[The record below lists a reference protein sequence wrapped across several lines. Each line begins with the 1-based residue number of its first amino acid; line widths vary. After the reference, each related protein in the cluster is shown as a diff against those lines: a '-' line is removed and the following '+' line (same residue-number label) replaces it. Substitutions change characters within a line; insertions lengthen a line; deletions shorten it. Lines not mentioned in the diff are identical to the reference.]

1 MVTSENPVERR
12 RTKRRTDSPDVGAA
26 ADERPEPRRSR
37 GVRWLR
43 LLLVGG
49 VLTVVLL
56 VLLPSLLKPWA
67 VSKIRAA
74 LPGQTK
80 IGSIQLAWWSPVT
93 ASDLEISPDAD
104 ESMLRIGHLN
114 TGTSLWSVVVSG
126 GVERVSVD
134 DVSLD
139 IRHDKGTTNLDRWLE
154 DLHSKKESSSEQP
167 IHVTVT
173 KGRLRVFLDSK
184 QPEFEVGDVTA
195 DVAIDGA
202 KYVVKASGQNP
213 QASQKTVATIQLQ
226 LDERNAIVETDGFEL
241 SSIEPWFRSID
252 PASRLRGELS
262 ATGQVSWND
271 DGFAATVERAVATN
285 IDIDLPLYEVD
296 QILIASVEASGR
308 LDASRQAINVD
319 GDVRCEFGSFVARKV
334 HLAVPKTKLDWKSIV
349 APFRGDCDIDIDIAK
364 TTTALP
370 WLIPVRDDLQLTSGR
385 AKMKIRGGTEPHE
398 RLTGEVSLSDVSARG
413 RQQEMRWEQPV
424 LLSVDIRRDQ
434 GLQVEN
440 LHLDSDFLVARLNGS
455 LESGNGTVSGDLG
468 KLHHE
473 LSRWLDLPVTNMGGQ
488 LTGEL
493 HWELDGDQ
501 VVGRGELD
509 VLDALVK
516 RTDETPWS
524 DARVHVDW
532 KSVALLSET
541 STPALQSADFVLQ
554 TSTQDRIEWHARQSD
569 AGLAWSGDALIKL
582 EHLPRAELADGTGTT
597 IIEGTL
603 IGDIEGTTVD
613 KAYNITTVNATI
625 DQLHIRGENVLVRE
639 PTVIFRASGS
649 VEKEQGVA
657 HLDQFEFTS
666 TTVAFGGKNLLVD
679 WRDQLSVKFDA
690 ATRADLSKLDRWI
703 PASQSDLYRW
713 EGEFV
718 GNVALELALAE
729 TSVSWSGSVDKFA
742 MRRAPVGG
750 VSGGLAGLNDTI
762 WREAKLTSK
771 GQLTFEFETQ
781 SLLVD
786 VSATSDAVEL
796 SLAGEVRDI
805 STTPFAAFKGEIG
818 YDYKHLQPNLQL
830 LLGRSVK
837 ITGKGRQPIRLNGPV
852 FVDSTEDPMDRPVV
866 NSKLEAEAGV
876 DWVSASGYG
885 VNVGAGQLHAKLSGA
900 VVSFTPLD
908 FPLANGRLHA
918 EPWVD
923 LRSAPGRVFLKPG
936 PVMEK
941 VNITPDMCRTWIRFA
956 APLLANATRAEG
968 QLTAQLDHAEL
979 PLGNPE
985 SASALGTLQI
995 HEGRAG
1001 AGPLVREILAL
1012 AGQMQSIIRKQP
1024 VNLGQSKLDWV
1035 TLPPQEIDFR
1045 LSEGAVYHQRF
1056 EMRVKDIH
1064 LVTSGTVYL
1073 DNDQTIDLI
1082 CEVPVQDE
1090 WLKSNRLLSSL
1101 RGTTLRIPVTGTLSK
1116 PKINRQILGDL
1127 GKKML
1132 RGATENLL
1140 RDQLERGLRDLF
1152 K

>member
-1 MVTSENPVERR
+1 MTRSAIRWPAEWERHRGTLMAWPHDPDTWPGAFDAIPDQYERLVREIARFEPVWLLAGNETAVQQAQQRFGGEHR
-12 RTKRRTDSPDVGAA
+12 LGQGNQIQDNQITVCDIPTNDVWTRDYG
-26 ADERPEPRRSR
+26 P
-37 GVRWLR
+37 
-43 LLLVGG
+43 
-49 VLTVVLL
+49 TVVLDVEAGTRL
-56 VLLPSLLKPWA
+56 A
-67 VSKIRAA
+67 VDWIYNGWGGKYPQFDRDAA
-74 LPGQTK
+74 
-80 IGSIQLAWWSPVT
+80 
-93 ASDLEISPDAD
+93 
-104 ESMLRIGHLN
+104 
-114 TGTSLWSVVVSG
+114 
-126 GVERVSVD
+126 
-134 DVSLD
+134 
-139 IRHDKGTTNLDRWLE
+139 
-154 DLHSKKESSSEQP
+154 
-167 IHVTVT
+167 
-173 KGRLRVFLDSK
+173 
-184 QPEFEVGDVTA
+184 
-195 DVAIDGA
+195 VAR
-202 KYVVKASGQNP
+202 
-213 QASQKTVATIQLQ
+213 T
-226 LDERNAIVETDGFEL
+226 F
-241 SSIEPWFRSID
+241 
-252 PASRLRGELS
+252 ASRLELPICRPQVVLEGGAIEGNGQGTVLTTRS
-262 ATGQVSWND
+262 CLLNPNRNPGLSESQVTGLLRQNLGASTVVWLDGGDFSGD
-271 DGFAATVERAVATN
+271 DTDGHIDQLARFTSESHIIYASCSEDDVNRPTLEQLERQLEQR
-285 IDIDLPLYEVD
+285 LPNTD
-296 QILIASVEASGR
+296 RI
-308 LDASRQAINVD
+308 
-319 GDVRCEFGSFVARKV
+319 
-334 HLAVPKTKLDWKSIV
+334 P
-349 APFRGDCDIDIDIAK
+349 
-364 TTTALP
+364 
-370 WLIPVRDDLQLTSGR
+370 IPVRDDLQLTSGR

-455 LESGNGTVSGDLG
+455 LKSGNGTVSGDLG

-805 STTPFAAFKGEIG
+805 STTPFAALKGEIG

>member
-1 MVTSENPVERR
+1 MAP
-12 RTKRRTDSPDVGAA
+12 RTKRRTDSPNLEAA
-26 ADERPEPRRSR
+26 ADERPEPRRRSR
-37 GVRWLR
+37 GVKWLR

-49 VLTVVLL
+49 VLIVVLL
-56 VLLPSLLKPWA
+56 ILLPSLLKPWA
-67 VSKIRAA
+67 ASKIRAA
-74 LPGQTK
+74 LPGHTK
-80 IGSIQLAWWSPVT
+80 IGNIQLAWWSPVT
-93 ASDLEISPDAD
+93 ASNLEISPDAD
-104 ESMLRIGHLN
+104 KSMLRIGRLN
-114 TGTSLWSVVVSG
+114 TGSSLWSVVASG
-126 GVERVSVD
+126 GVERLSVD

-139 IRHDKGTTNLDRWLE
+139 IRHDKGTTNLDRWLK
-154 DLHSKKESSSEQP
+154 DLPAQSKPSDQS
-167 IHVTVT
+167 IHVTVRN
-173 KGRLRVFLDSK
+173 GRLRVFLDSK
-184 QPEFEVGDVTA
+184 QPEFELFEVSA

-202 KYVVKASGQNP
+202 EYVIKASGQNS
-213 QASQKTVATIQLQ
+213 QTSQKTLANIQLQ
-226 LDERNAIVETDGFEL
+226 LDERHATVEADGFEL
-241 SSIEPWFRSID
+241 SSIEPWFRSVE
-252 PASRLRGELS
+252 PTSRLQGELN
-262 ATGQVSWND
+262 ATGRVSWND
-271 DGFAATVERAVATN
+271 DGFAASVKRAVATN
-285 IDIDLPLYEVD
+285 IDIDLPVYEVD
-296 QILIASVEASGR
+296 QIQIASVEASGR
-308 LDASRQAINVD
+308 LDASRQTINVD
-319 GDVRCEFGSFVARKV
+319 GDIRSEFGTFVARKV
-334 HLAVPKTKLDWKSIV
+334 HLALPQTKLDWKSIV

-364 TTTALP
+364 TSTALP
-370 WLIPVRDDLQLTSGR
+370 WLIPVREDLQLTAGR

-424 LLSVDIRRDQ
+424 LLSIDIRRDQ

-455 LESGNGTVSGDLG
+455 LEAGNGTVSGDLG
-468 KLHHE
+468 KLHRE
-473 LSRWLDLPVTNMGGQ
+473 LSRWLDLPVTKMHGQ

-493 HWELDGDQ
+493 HWELNGDQ
-501 VVGRGELD
+501 VVGEGELD
-509 VLDALVK
+509 VIDALVK
-516 RTDETPWS
+516 RSGQTPWS

-541 STPALQSADFVLQ
+541 GTPALQSADFVLL
-554 TSTQDRIEWHARQSD
+554 TSTEDRIDWHARQSNT
-569 AGLAWSGDALIKL
+569 GLTWNGDAVMKL
-582 EHLPRAELADGTGTT
+582 EHLPRAELADGSGTT
-597 IIEGTL
+597 VIEGTL
-603 IGDIEGTTVD
+603 RGGIEGTTVD
-613 KAYNITTVNATI
+613 DTLNITNVNATI

-649 VEKEQGVA
+649 VEKKQGVA

-703 PASQSDLYRW
+703 PASQSDFYRW

-718 GNVALELALAE
+718 GNVALELALAKI
-729 TSVSWSGSVDKFA
+729 SGSWSGSVDKFA
-742 MRRAPVGG
+742 MRRVPVGG

-771 GQLTFEFETQ
+771 GQLTFEFDTQ

-796 SLAGEVRDI
+796 SLAGEVRDV
-805 STTPFAAFKGEIG
+805 STTPFAALKGEIG
-818 YDYKHLQPNLQL
+818 YDYDHLQPNLQL
-830 LLGRSVK
+830 LLGPSIK
-837 ITGKGRQPIRLNGPV
+837 ITGNGRQPIRISGPV
-852 FVDSTEDPMDRPVV
+852 LADSRQDPMNRPVV
-866 NSKLEAEAGV
+866 NPKLEAEAGV
-876 DWVSASGYG
+876 DWQSASGYG
-885 VNVGAGQLHAKLSGA
+885 VNVGAGQLQAKLSAA
-900 VVSFTPLD
+900 VVTFTPLD

-936 PVMEK
+936 PIMEK
-941 VNITPDMCRTWIRFA
+941 VNITPDMCRTWVRFA

-979 PLGNPE
+979 PLGNPQ
-985 SASALGTLQI
+985 SATAIGTLQI

-1001 AGPLVREILAL
+1001 AGPLVHEILAL
-1012 AGQMQSIIRKQP
+1012 AGQMQGIVKRQP
-1024 VNLGQSKLDWV
+1024 TNLGQSKVDWV

-1056 EMRVKDIH
+1056 EMRVKDIR
-1064 LVTSGTVYL
+1064 LVTSGTVYM
-1073 DNDQTIDLI
+1073 DQTIDLV

-1101 RGTTLRIPVTGTLSK
+1101 RGTTFRIPVTGTLSE
-1116 PKINRQILGDL
+1116 PKLDRRILGDL

-1132 RGATENLL
+1132 RGATEDLL
-1140 RDQLERGLRDLF
+1140 RDQLEKGLRDLF